1 MDYPRSYDV
10 IVIGAGHAGCEAAL
24 ASARMGCRTLVLTAN
39 IDTIGL
45 MSCNPSIGG
54 VGKGHL
60 VKEIDALGGEMG
72 KAADH
77 SAIQWRRLNT
87 RKGAAVQATRIQADR
102 QAYRAYMKRTLEAEG
117 NLDIK
122 QRMAEGLLAANGRV
136 AGVRTTL
143 GENFYSDAVV
153 VTPGTFPNGLIH
165 IGTTKISSGRAGESA
180 AIGISDSFGSLG
192 FRVGRLK
199 TGTPPRLDGRTIDWD
214 MLEPQPGD
222 ENPRPFSFSSGPVT
236 REQLPCYITYTN
248 ENTHRVITGNLHK
261 SPLYSGEIKGIG
273 PRYCPSIEDKVV
285 KFRDKERHQIFL
297 EPEGIHTYEIYPNG
311 ISTSLPLEVQ
321 YELVRTID
329 GLSRVEIMRP
339 GYAVEYDF
347 VDPMQLKPTL
357 ETKLIDNLYF
367 AGQINGTTG
376 YEEAASQGLMA
387 GINAALRVKGR
398 DPLVLDRS
406 QAYIGILIDDLVT
419 KGVDEPY
426 RMFTSRAE
434 YRLVLREDNADIRL
448 GEAGYRIG
456 LLGEELFERFHNKK
470 KTISEELQRLGDI
483 KIMPSLSVNAILSG
497 LGSSPLKKPQS
508 LKEILRRPEISYADL
523 ALITGSGREAAPGE
537 DFIAQIEM
545 EVKYEGYI
553 KLQVEQI
560 AKFRKLE
567 ELSIPEDF
575 SYEGIP
581 GLSREIVQKLSNVR
595 PGSLGQASRISG
607 ITPAAISV
615 LMVYLKKCEF
625 ERQAGRHSFP
635 S

>member
-1 MDYPRSYDV
+1 
-10 IVIGAGHAGCEAAL
+10 
-24 ASARMGCRTLVLTAN
+24 
-39 IDTIGL
+39 
-45 MSCNPSIGG
+45 
-54 VGKGHL
+54 
-60 VKEIDALGGEMG
+60 
-72 KAADH
+72 
-77 SAIQWRRLNT
+77 
-87 RKGAAVQATRIQADR
+87 
-102 QAYRAYMKRTLEAEG
+102 
-117 NLDIK
+117 
-122 QRMAEGLLAANGRV
+122 
-136 AGVRTTL
+136 
-143 GENFYSDAVV
+143 
-153 VTPGTFPNGLIH
+153 
-165 IGTTKISSGRAGESA
+165 
-180 AIGISDSFGSLG
+180 
-192 FRVGRLK
+192 
-199 TGTPPRLDGRTIDWD
+199 
-214 MLEPQPGD
+214 
-222 ENPRPFSFSSGPVT
+222 
-236 REQLPCYITYTN
+236 
-248 ENTHRVITGNLHK
+248 
-261 SPLYSGEIKGIG
+261 
-273 PRYCPSIEDKVV
+273 
-285 KFRDKERHQIFL
+285 
-297 EPEGIHTYEIYPNG
+297 
-311 ISTSLPLEVQ
+311 
-321 YELVRTID
+321 
-329 GLSRVEIMRP
+329 MRP

-398 DPLVLDRS
+398 DALVLDRS

-448 GEAGYRIG
+448 GETGYRIG
-456 LLGEELFERFHNKK
+456 LLGEESFERFHNKK

-483 KIMPSLSVNAILSG
+483 KIMSSPAVNAILSG

-523 ALITGSGREAAPGE
+523 ALITGSGQEAAPGE

-567 ELSIPEDF
+567 ELSIPGDF

-625 ERQAGRHSFP
+625 ERESGRHSFP

>member
-1 MDYPRSYDV
+1 MDYPGNYDV

-102 QAYRAYMKRTLEAEG
+102 QVYRAYMKKTLESEP
-117 NLDIK
+117 NIDIK
-122 QRMAEGLLAANGRV
+122 QRMAEGFLVSNGRV

-143 GENFYSDAVV
+143 GENFFSDAVV

-165 IGTTKISSGRAGESA
+165 IGTTKISSGRAGEA
-180 AIGISDSFGSLG
+180 AATGISDSFGSLG

-222 ENPRPFSFSSGPVT
+222 EDPKPFSFASGPVT

-248 ENTHRVITGNLHK
+248 EKTHRVITENLHK

-297 EPEGIHTYEIYPNG
+297 EPEGVSTYEIYPNG

-329 GLSRVEIMRP
+329 GLSGVEIMRP
-339 GYAVEYDF
+339 GYAVEYDY
-347 VDPMQLKPTL
+347 VDPTQLKPTL
-357 ETKLIDNLYF
+357 ETKLVDNLYF

-456 LLGEELFERFHNKK
+456 LLSGEAYERIHNKK
-470 KTISEELQRLGDI
+470 HTISGELERLGNTRV
-483 KIMPSLSVNAILSG
+483 MPSPAVNAILSG
-497 LGSSPLKKPQS
+497 LGSQPLKKPQS
-508 LKEILRRPEISYADL
+508 LKEILRRPELSYGDL
-523 ALITGSGREAAPGE
+523 GLITGCESDAPPGQDE
-537 DFIAQIEM
+537 IAQVEM

-567 ELSIPEDF
+567 DLSIPGDF

-625 ERQAGRHSFP
+625 EREAASHSF
-635 S
+635 SS

>member
-1 MDYPRSYDV
+1 
-10 IVIGAGHAGCEAAL
+10 
-24 ASARMGCRTLVLTAN
+24 
-39 IDTIGL
+39 
-45 MSCNPSIGG
+45 
-54 VGKGHL
+54 
-60 VKEIDALGGEMG
+60 
-72 KAADH
+72 
-77 SAIQWRRLNT
+77 
-87 RKGAAVQATRIQADR
+87 
-102 QAYRAYMKRTLEAEG
+102 
-117 NLDIK
+117 
-122 QRMAEGLLAANGRV
+122 
-136 AGVRTTL
+136 
-143 GENFYSDAVV
+143 
-153 VTPGTFPNGLIH
+153 
-165 IGTTKISSGRAGESA
+165 
-180 AIGISDSFGSLG
+180 
-192 FRVGRLK
+192 
-199 TGTPPRLDGRTIDWD
+199 
-214 MLEPQPGD
+214 
-222 ENPRPFSFSSGPVT
+222 
-236 REQLPCYITYTN
+236 EQLPCYITYTN
-248 ENTHRVITGNLHK
+248 QKTHRVITENLHK

-297 EPEGIHTYEIYPNG
+297 EPEGAHTYEIYPNG

-448 GEAGYRIG
+448 GETGYRIG
-456 LLGEELFERFHNKK
+456 LLDEGSFERFHNKK

-483 KIMPSLSVNAILSG
+483 KIMPSPSVNTILSG

-523 ALITGSGREAAPGE
+523 ALITGSGHETAPGE

-553 KLQVEQI
+553 KLQVEHI

-567 ELSIPEDF
+567 ELSIPGDF

-607 ITPAAISV
+607 ITPAAI
-615 LMVYLKKCEF
+615 
-625 ERQAGRHSFP
+625 
-635 S
+635 